1 MNNDELFSKI
11 NGKFPKIEKAAVQV
25 KDYLTV
31 RLATKDGLLPLAG
44 FLKDN
49 GFDMLETVTAT
60 DLLGPVDMKGY
71 IRQQNF
77 NPFLPEG
84 ATPQIESA
92 ATAGY
97 AYKPA
102 LDLLYVFYSVNERAR
117 VFVKLEI
124 ARDGVAVPSL
134 VPLFKSADWQER
146 ETFDLLGVKF
156 EGHPNLIK
164 ILTPDFTVGHPLR
177 KDYVHVKDRFD
188 E

>member
-1 MNNDELFSKI
+1 MTNDELFAKI
-11 NGKFPKIEKAAVQV
+11 QSKFPKLEKAAVQV

-31 RLATKDGLLPLAG
+31 RLASKDELLPFAQWA
-44 FLKDN
+44 KDN
-49 GFDMLETVTAT
+49 SFDMLETVTAT

-92 ATAGY
+92 PSAGY
-97 AYKPA
+97 PYRPMM
-102 LDLLYVFYSVNERAR
+102 DLLYVFFSVGERAR
-117 VFVKLEI
+117 VFVRLELP
-124 ARDGVAVPSL
+124 REGTSVPSL
-134 VPLFKSADWQER
+134 TPLFKSADWQER
-146 ETFDLLGVKF
+146 ETFDLLGVRY

-164 ILTPDFTVGHPLR
+164 ILTPDFTQGHPLR